1 MRLLFNNHFYHT
13 PYVVALLTFWKK
25 NQILKLHIE
34 IIKFSQYRKIFFSF
48 IDSFRKCRLIQ
59 TLIGICWYLLN
70 QSQKEKQCEKYEL
83 NG

>member
-13 PYVVALLTFWKK
+13 PYVVVLLTFWKK

-34 IIKFSQYRKIFFSF
+34 IIKFSQYWKKKFSF

-59 TLIGICWYLLN
+59 TLIGICRYLLN
-70 QSQKEKQCEKYEL
+70 QFQKEKQCEKYEL